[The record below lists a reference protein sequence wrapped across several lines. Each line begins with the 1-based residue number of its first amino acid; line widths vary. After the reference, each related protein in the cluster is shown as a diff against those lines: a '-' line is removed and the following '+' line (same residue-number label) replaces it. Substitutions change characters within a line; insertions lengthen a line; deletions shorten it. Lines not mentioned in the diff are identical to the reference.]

1 MTAIRVTGLRKT
13 YGAGPPALDGVE
25 LDARPGELVT
35 LLGPSGCGKT
45 TTLRCIA
52 GFITPDAGDVLAD
65 GASILALPLQK
76 RNFGVVFQNYA
87 LFPHLTVF
95 QNVAYG
101 LEVRRVGRAETQRRV
116 AEALDVVG
124 LRGFDARL
132 PRALSGGQQQRVALA
147 RALVIRP
154 RLLLLDEPLANLDA
168 RLRTEMCQLIRSV
181 QQTEGITAF
190 YVTHDQAEAMAISDR
205 VAVMEHGRVAQ
216 FATPWDIYRH
226 PVSAYVARFTG
237 AASCL
242 PVTVAAS
249 EGAGRYAVRAGDATL
264 VASGPDG
271 LAAGT
276 PALLMLRPE
285 AVSLADAGL
294 PATVRSSAFTGP
306 SQLCETE
313 TQGHRID
320 LIAPAGLALAT
331 GVCVHLRVDPEQA
344 WLMPA

>member
-1 MTAIRVTGLRKT
+1 MTAIRVAGLRKT
-13 YGAGPPALDGVE
+13 YGGAPALDGVE
-25 LDARPGELVT
+25 LDARPGELVS

-52 GFITPDAGDVLAD
+52 GFIAPDAGDILAD
-65 GASILALPLQK
+65 GASILSLPLQK

-87 LFPHLTVF
+87 LFPHLTVA

-101 LEVRRVGRAETQRRV
+101 LEVRRVPRAETQRRV
-116 AEALDVVG
+116 ADALDVVG
-124 LRGFDARL
+124 LRGLEGRL

-168 RLRTEMCQLIRSV
+168 RLRTEMCQLIRRV

-237 AASCL
+237 EASCL
-242 PVTVAAS
+242 SVTVAERCDS
-249 EGAGRYAVRAGDATL
+249 GRYRVRLGEAMAE
-264 VASGPDG
+264 ASGPPD
-271 LAAGT
+271 LPAGAT
-276 PALLMLRPE
+276 ALLMVRPE
-285 AVSLADAGL
+285 AVSLADSGV
-294 PATVRSSAFTGP
+294 PATVRSCAFTGP
-306 SQLCETE
+306 SQLCETDA
-313 TQGHRID
+313 QGQRLD
-320 LIAPAGLALAT
+320 VIAPAGLALAADAR
-331 GVCVHLRVDPEQA
+331 VHLRIDAAQA
-344 WLMPA
+344 WLMRA